1 MSKNVLI
8 VSGSMR
14 KGSNSDM
21 LAKEFGKGAAESGN
35 NVQIINLADKKIEF
49 CKGCLAC
56 VRSNKCIISD
66 DMGEMLPLLQ
76 QADAVVFASPVYY
89 YSICGQLKT
98 FLDRSNPLYTA
109 EYNFRNIYVLLTA
122 AEEEASAA
130 EGAVKAVQGWVDC
143 FEKAELAEII
153 FAGGVTQPGDIKGH
167 EELQK
172 AYELGKSIK

>member
-35 NVQIINLADKKIEF
+35 NVQIINLADKKFEF
-49 CKGCLAC
+49 CKDCLAC
-56 VRSNKCIISD
+56 IRSNKCIISD
-66 DMGEMLPLLQ
+66 DMGEMLPVLQ
-76 QADAVVFASPVYY
+76 QADAV
-89 YSICGQLKT
+89 
-98 FLDRSNPLYTA
+98 
-109 EYNFRNIYVLLTA
+109 
-122 AEEEASAA
+122 
-130 EGAVKAVQGWVDC
+130 
-143 FEKAELAEII
+143 I